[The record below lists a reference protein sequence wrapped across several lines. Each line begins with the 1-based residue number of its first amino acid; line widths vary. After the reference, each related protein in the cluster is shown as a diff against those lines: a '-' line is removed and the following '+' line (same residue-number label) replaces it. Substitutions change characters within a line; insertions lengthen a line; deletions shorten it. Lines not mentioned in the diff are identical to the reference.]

1 LAAHETIGL
10 LLAQRGGLDWVML
23 ELDNLTLVNFL
34 RSVAGERSQIA
45 GFWHEIGELS
55 RVFSSFNVSYV
66 NRGGNKA
73 GTFF

>member
-1 LAAHETIGL
+1 M
-10 LLAQRGGLDWVML
+10 ML